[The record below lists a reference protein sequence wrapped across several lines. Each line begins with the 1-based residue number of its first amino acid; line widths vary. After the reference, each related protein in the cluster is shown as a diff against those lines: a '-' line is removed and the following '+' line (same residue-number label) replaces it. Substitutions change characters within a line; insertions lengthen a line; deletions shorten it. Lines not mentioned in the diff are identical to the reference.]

1 LGKLHKKPPPFYD
14 KNRGK
19 AGRGKSGEMRVYI
32 AKKLTFTT
40 LIDHFTSLRAVLDT
54 ALPLRALVYSYQLI
68 KLGLLT
74 QSIRQQKLPPHM
86 RNSAFDPAVRVAL
99 ALGHLRSAE
108 VRLAVASCFGK
119 TQNNVIFQFKIECIL
134 AEKK

>member
-1 LGKLHKKPPPFYD
+1 MC
-14 KNRGK
+14 
-19 AGRGKSGEMRVYI
+19 GKSGEMRVYI

-40 LIDHFTSLRAVLDT
+40 LIDHFTSLRAALDT

-99 ALGHLRSAE
+99 ALGLLRGAE
-108 VRLAVASCFGK
+108 VRPAVASCFGK

>member
-1 LGKLHKKPPPFYD
+1 
-14 KNRGK
+14 
-19 AGRGKSGEMRVYI
+19 MRVYI

-40 LIDHFTSLRAVLDT
+40 LIDHFTSLRAVWDT

-99 ALGHLRSAE
+99 ALGRFAG
-108 VRLAVASCFGK
+108 GK
-119 TQNNVIFQFKIECIL
+119 GDPSGGRVLLWKDSKQRDFPI
-134 AEKK
+134 